1 MCACVYCQILA
12 HVIVRADKSKICRV
26 SEMQV
31 RIELQVFE
39 LKT

>member
-12 HVIVRADKSKICRV
+12 HVIVGADKSKICRV

>member
-1 MCACVYCQILA
+1 MCVCVYCQNLA
-12 HVIVRADKSKICRV
+12 HVIMGAGKSKICRL

-31 RIELQVFE
+31 RTELQVFE